1 MNEGV
6 QICRYVFGKSVR
18 YTYIIFILMV
28 TRNYFLEMKKSNK
41 IHVVRL
47 SLLMPLMVKSCD
59 NLKHL
64 KYVKTSHYLIIIT
77 VNI

>member
-1 MNEGV
+1 MKGFKYAGMFSEN
-6 QICRYVFGKSVR
+6 QSDI
-18 YTYIIFILMV
+18 YIIFILMV
-28 TRNYFLEMKKSNK
+28 TRNYFLEVKKSNK

-64 KYVKTSHYLIIIT
+64 KYVKLYTT
-77 VNI
+77 

>member
-1 MNEGV
+1 MKGFKYAGMFSEN
-6 QICRYVFGKSVR
+6 QSDI
-18 YTYIIFILMV
+18 YIIFISMV

-64 KYVKTSHYLIIIT
+64 KYVKLYTT
-77 VNI
+77 

>member
-1 MNEGV
+1 MKGFKYAGMFSEN
-6 QICRYVFGKSVR
+6 QSDI
-18 YTYIIFILMV
+18 YIIFILMV

-64 KYVKTSHYLIIIT
+64 KYVKLYTT
-77 VNI
+77 